1 MKKIVRGQKG
11 SWSANKFAS
20 RRLDWTRYILTLIVA
35 LTLALLPRHA
45 SSQGSP
51 ITVSVSS
58 NQLSTDEVLALTVTL
73 VVDSPLQPQP
83 ILPSLDGLSVVNF
96 DIATDVRSVQG
107 NLQTEVVYT
116 YFFQPRR
123 TGLLTIPPIAVEING
138 QIFESQPI
146 SITVTQGAAPAPDP
160 GNAVSPP
167 DDITPPAD
175 LNGQDFFVES
185 RVNLTNPYVGQQI
198 LHTFRIYQAIQLYR
212 EPKYDASP
220 FTEFETR
227 GLPVQQYNLEVA
239 GRTYLITEIRTAL
252 FPKRPGQLTIGPGRL
267 LLVGNVYEAPVEL
280 YAKPVALEVRALPD
294 NAPPDFKDVVGQ
306 YEIKSWFSAPTA
318 VEGQPTT
325 LYVAVSGAGNIEM
338 LPEPVW
344 PEVSGWRGFDA
355 LASFTTQMEDD
366 LMTGTRV
373 YERLMVP
380 DQVGNFTFPPISLV
394 YFDPV
399 ALEYR
404 TISTAPLP
412 VKVVPQPTPAPTV
425 PAAAPVAT
433 PQNISPEVNPTSLV
447 EPLALLN
454 WLEALLSWRLNLP
467 VMGLAFI
474 GLCLAIPMAA
484 IIGAG
489 GVWLWQQ
496 KRKAPE
502 PETKRLLRPKRV
514 EPAKRATPG
523 QSRPTIHP
531 ALAAA
536 MKETDDNYQ
545 AAGQALNAYLS
556 DLLQISVN
564 GLTRTDLAARLRQYS
579 LDEPLIT
586 RLETCL
592 AQSEMGRYGPVTP
605 DAGWSLMAATDQL
618 LHELD
623 QTIATY

>member
-1 MKKIVRGQKG
+1 MKFV
-11 SWSANKFAS
+11 S
-20 RRLDWTRYILTLIVA
+20 RRPNWTRYILTLIVA
-35 LTLALLPRHA
+35 LTLALLPHQA

-58 NQLSTDEVLALTVTL
+58 TQLSTDEVLALTVNL

-83 ILPSLDGLSVVNF
+83 ILPPLDGLSVVDF
-96 DIATDVRSVQG
+96 DLNTDVRLVQG
-107 NLQTEVVYT
+107 EIQTEVTYT
-116 YFFQPRR
+116 YFLQPRR
-123 TGLLTIPPIAVEING
+123 TGLLTIPPIAVEIDG
-138 QIFESQPI
+138 QIFEAQPI
-146 SITVTQGAAPAPDP
+146 SVTVTQGAAPAPAP

-185 RVNLTNPYVGQQI
+185 RVNLTKPFVGQQI
-198 LHTFRIYQAIQLYR
+198 VHTFRIYQAIQLYR

-252 FPKRPGQLTIGPGRL
+252 FPKRPGQLTIGPDRL

-280 YAKPVALEVRALPD
+280 YTEPVALEVRALPD
-294 NAPPDFKDVVGQ
+294 NAPPDFKGVVGQ

-318 VEGQPTT
+318 VVDQPTT
-325 LYVAVSGAGNIEM
+325 LYVAVSGTGNIEM

-344 PEVSGWRGFDA
+344 PELPNWRGFDA

-366 LMTGTRV
+366 LMTGARV

-380 DQVGNFTFPPISLV
+380 DRVGNFTFPPISLV
-394 YFDPV
+394 YFDPM

-412 VKVVPQPTPAPTV
+412 VKVVPQPTPAPAVPTAA
-425 PAAAPVAT
+425 PAAAP
-433 PQNISPEVNPTSLV
+433 QNALPEVNPTPLV

-454 WLEALLSWRLNLP
+454 WLDALLSWRLNLP
-467 VMGLAFI
+467 VMGLVFV

-484 IIGAG
+484 VIGAG

-496 KRKAPE
+496 RRKAPE
-502 PETKRLLRPKRV
+502 PETRDLLRPKRV
-514 EPAKRATPG
+514 EPVKRATQG
-523 QSRPTIHP
+523 QSRQMIHP
-531 ALAAA
+531 ALAEA
-536 MKETDDNYQ
+536 MKENDDNYR

-556 DLLQISVN
+556 DILQTSVH
-564 GLTRTDLAARLRQYS
+564 GLTRTDLAARLRRHG
-579 LDEPLIT
+579 LDETLIT

-623 QTIATY
+623 QVIAT